1 MYPDSQE
8 IILNLNAAYERLI
21 AAEYLLEKGLFS
33 DAVNR
38 GYYVMFHAAVALLL
52 VKGISVKTHA
62 GLIGQFGQSFVIN
75 GEIDK
80 KFGRMFANAE
90 ELREKADYSISSH
103 ISKEQ
108 AESLLIDAKEFLKMA
123 TEKIRHSGLD
133 ISLNI

>member
-52 VKGISVKTHA
+52 V
-62 GLIGQFGQSFVIN
+62 Q
-75 GEIDK
+75 
-80 KFGRMFANAE
+80 
-90 ELREKADYSISSH
+90 
-103 ISKEQ
+103 
-108 AESLLIDAKEFLKMA
+108 ESNYFFSTVL
-123 TEKIRHSGLD
+123 S
-133 ISLNI
+133 